1 MREKLVKYIGYIL
14 VILSLSFIVIT
25 LHGFQINFSEIGN
38 VSQILK
44 LVAFLSLYML
54 IAVFSFS
61 YAMKL
66 NLEFLSNKKLKLIRP
81 VEIYLKTNLCKYL
94 PGNVM
99 QYVSRNVYAGE
110 IGITHTKMAFG
121 TALELFF
128 VAFTTLL
135 LSIIL
140 GRELF
145 FALIREY
152 VPVRVYYIMLIVLIG
167 CFGLGLLIFRKRAFA
182 LISKIVEQLKNMGFT
197 LVLKHAC
204 RMIGILVLCHAIS
217 GTTFFFLLRAVSD
230 AAYVNPLIVIPAV
243 IISWFIGFV
252 TPGSPG
258 GIGVKEAVLSLLLMD
273 FYGRENVLVAALL
286 FRVVTVSADVLAF
299 SFFMLFKKVWKSSNK
314 K

>member
-1 MREKLVKYIGYIL
+1 
-14 VILSLSFIVIT
+14 
-25 LHGFQINFSEIGN
+25 
-38 VSQILK
+38 
-44 LVAFLSLYML
+44 
-54 IAVFSFS
+54 
-61 YAMKL
+61 
-66 NLEFLSNKKLKLIRP
+66 
-81 VEIYLKTNLCKYL
+81 
-94 PGNVM
+94 
-99 QYVSRNVYAGE
+99 
-110 IGITHTKMAFG
+110 MAFG